1 MAKIK
6 AVIFD
11 KDGTLFPY
19 SIYAPVVDNILRENL
34 SLKENEE
41 KILLSLEKIIGVD
54 KNGITYKNG
63 IVFNE
68 KNKISQAL
76 RLVKVVFSF
85 SLNPIKTA
93 KAILKIRERYKY
105 IDTINYDWK
114 SLKNVLLKLSEKG
127 IVLALFSNDRKEAIK
142 KTEEKIDYS
151 FSYTVSSSS
160 HPHKPSFK
168 TIDKFR
174 KKYKLKNNEIAFVS
188 DTPID
193 LKMAKKAKVGLIIG
207 IIDTF
212 SNEELKETADIVISN
227 LEEIESL
234 ISI

>member
-1 MAKIK
+1 MAQIK

-19 SIYAPVVDNILRENL
+19 SLYAPIIDSILRENL
-34 SLKENEE
+34 SLKKNEE
-41 KILLSLEKIIGVD
+41 KTILNLEKIIGVD
-54 KNGITYKNG
+54 KKGKTYKSG

-68 KNKISQAL
+68 RTKIYQIL
-76 RLVKVVFSF
+76 RLIKTVFAL

-105 IDTINYDWK
+105 IDTINYDWGK
-114 SLKNVLLKLSEKG
+114 IKNILLKLSEKE
-127 IVLALFSNDRKEAIK
+127 IVLALFSNDKEEAIK

-160 HPHKPSFK
+160 HPHKPNYK
-168 TIDKFR
+168 TIKKFR
-174 KKYKLKNNEIAFVS
+174 KKYKLKREEIAFVS

-193 LKMAKKAKVGLIIG
+193 LKMARKAKVGLIIG
-207 IIDTF
+207 IVDTF
-212 SNEELKETADIVISN
+212 TSEELEVIADKVINN
-227 LEEIESL
+227 LEEIEGL

>member
-1 MAKIK
+1 MAQIK

-19 SIYAPVVDNILRENL
+19 SLYAPIIDSILRENL
-34 SLKENEE
+34 SLKKNEE
-41 KILLSLEKIIGVD
+41 KTILNLEKIIGVD
-54 KNGITYKNG
+54 KNGRIYKSG

-68 KNKISQAL
+68 RTKIYQIL
-76 RLVKVVFSF
+76 RLIKTVFAL

-105 IDTINYDWK
+105 IDTINYDWGK
-114 SLKNVLLKLSEKG
+114 IKNILLKLSKKE
-127 IVLALFSNDRKEAIK
+127 IVLALFSNDKEEAIK

-160 HPHKPSFK
+160 HPHKPNYK
-168 TIDKFR
+168 TIKKFR
-174 KKYKLKNNEIAFVS
+174 KKYKLKREEIAFVS

-193 LKMAKKAKVGLIIG
+193 LKMARKAKVGLIIG
-207 IIDTF
+207 IVDTF
-212 SNEELKETADIVISN
+212 TSEELEVTADKVINN
-227 LEEIESL
+227 LEEIEGL

>member
-19 SIYAPVVDNILRENL
+19 SIYAPIIDSILRENL
-34 SLKENEE
+34 SLKKNEE
-41 KILLSLEKIIGVD
+41 KILLSLEKIIGID
-54 KNGITYKNG
+54 KNGIKYKDG

-68 KNKISQAL
+68 KTKIRQIL
-76 RLVKVVFSF
+76 RLMKAVFSF

-93 KAILKIRERYKY
+93 KAILKIKERYKY

-114 SLKNVLLKLSEKG
+114 KIQNVLLKLSEKE
-127 IVLALFSNDRKEAIK
+127 IILALFSNDKKEAIEK
-142 KTEEKIDYS
+142 IEEKIGYS

-160 HPHKPSFK
+160 HPHKPSSK

-174 KKYKLKNNEIAFVS
+174 KEYKLKREEIAFVS
-188 DTPID
+188 DTLVD
-193 LKMAKKAKVGLIIG
+193 LRMAKKAKVGLIIG
-207 IIDTF
+207 VIDTF
-212 SNEELKETADIVISN
+212 SREELKERASVVIKS
-227 LEEIESL
+227 LEEIEAL
-234 ISI
+234 ITL